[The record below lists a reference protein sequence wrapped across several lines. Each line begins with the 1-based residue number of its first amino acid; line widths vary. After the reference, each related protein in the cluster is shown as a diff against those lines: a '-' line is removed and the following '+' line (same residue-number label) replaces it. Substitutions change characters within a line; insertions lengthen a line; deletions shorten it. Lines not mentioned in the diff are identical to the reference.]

1 MRLLINGKWPFCV
14 YIYKGTPGL
23 CIAMRLCHMR
33 PGASDKRTMSPAN
46 LDHSCLTIRFLL
58 CRVFMEVLSFR
69 RLIDDPYPDRPV
81 SKPLPRLPLLR
92 IASQQTL
99 HNLQDLGL
107 HDARAVELV

>member
-1 MRLLINGKWPFCV
+1 MENGHFVCTYTKGRQGYALQCV
-14 YIYKGTPGL
+14 CATCALARWTSGQCPL
-23 CIAMRLCHMR
+23 
-33 PGASDKRTMSPAN
+33 AN
-46 LDHSCLTIRFLL
+46 LDHSSLTIRFLL